1 MKEKIS
7 VTLAQM
13 NPILE
18 DKEKN
23 FQKMKNWIER
33 AASEDSDLVVFPEM
47 SLTGYS
53 LRDRVFML
61 AESIPDGGS
70 VNRLESVAKEN
81 NLHVIFGMPEM
92 SDELKGV
99 IYNSAVLLGPQGYI
113 GKYRKQFLPTHG
125 PFEELRYFRPGP
137 VPEVFETS
145 IGTIG
150 LQICFD
156 AFLPEVSRF
165 LAVEGADLLVNI
177 SAAPAIGKAYSNWG
191 RASFETIIP
200 ARAMENTVFFV
211 YVNLVGIENN
221 VLFCG
226 GSEIAAPNGERLCK
240 AKYDEEDFLTVKLD
254 LSKIQKTRRSFTFLT
269 HIRAELYDRIS
280 DRIRKI

>member
-1 MKEKIS
+1 VKERIS

-13 NPILE
+13 NPRLE
-18 DKEKN
+18 HKESN
-23 FQKMKNWIER
+23 LRKMQNWIER
-33 AASEDSDLVVFPEM
+33 AAHEESDLIVFPEM

-53 LRDRVFML
+53 LRDHVFAL
-61 AESIPDGGS
+61 SEPIPGDS
-70 VNRLESVAKEN
+70 VKRLEKIAVEN
-81 NLHVIFGMPEM
+81 NLYVIFGMPEM
-92 SDELKGV
+92 SDKLKGV

-145 IGTIG
+145 IGSIG

-165 LAVEGADLLVNI
+165 LAVEGADILVNI
-177 SAAPAIGKAYSNWG
+177 SAAPAIGKAYSRWG

-226 GSEIAAPNGERLCK
+226 GSEIAAPNGEQIAK
-240 AKYDEEDFLTVKLD
+240 AKYDDEDFLTVKLD

-269 HIRAELYDRIS
+269 HIRPELYDRIS
-280 DRIRKI
+280 DRIRKL

>member
-1 MKEKIS
+1 MKGKIS

-13 NPILE
+13 DPNLE
-18 DKEKN
+18 NKELNLK
-23 FQKMKNWIER
+23 KMQSWIER
-33 AASEDSDLVVFPEM
+33 AAREESDLIVFPEM

-53 LRDRVFML
+53 LRDHVFTL
-61 AESIPDGGS
+61 SEPIPGDS
-70 VNRLESVAKEN
+70 VMKLEKIAMEN
-81 NLHVIFGMPEM
+81 NLYVIFGMPEM
-92 SDELKGV
+92 SDKLKGV

-165 LAVEGADLLVNI
+165 LAVEGADILVNI
-177 SAAPAIGKAYSNWG
+177 SAAPAIGKAYSRWG
-191 RASFETIIP
+191 RASFETVIP
-200 ARAMENTVFFV
+200 ARAMENTVFFI

-226 GSEIAAPNGERLCK
+226 GSEIAAPNGEQIAK
-240 AKYDEEDFLTVKLD
+240 TKYDDEDFLTVKLD
-254 LSKIQKTRRSFTFLT
+254 LSKIEKTRRSFTFLT
-269 HIRAELYDRIS
+269 HIRPELYDRIA

>member
-13 NPILE
+13 DPNLE
-18 DKEKN
+18 NKELNLK
-23 FQKMKNWIER
+23 KMQSWIER
-33 AASEDSDLVVFPEM
+33 AAREESDLIVFPEM

-53 LRDRVFML
+53 LRDHVFAL
-61 AESIPDGGS
+61 SEPIPGDS
-70 VNRLESVAKEN
+70 VKKLEKIVVEN
-81 NLHVIFGMPEM
+81 NLYVIFGMPEM
-92 SDELKGV
+92 SDKLKGV

-145 IGTIG
+145 IGSIG

-165 LAVEGADLLVNI
+165 LAVEGADILVNI
-177 SAAPAIGKAYSNWG
+177 SAAPAIGKAYSRWG
-191 RASFETIIP
+191 RAPFETIIP

-211 YVNLVGIENN
+211 YVNLVGVENS

-226 GSEIAAPNGERLCK
+226 GSEIAGPNGEILAK
-240 AKYDEEDFLTVKLD
+240 AKYDDEDFLTVKLD

-269 HIRAELYDRIS
+269 HIRPELYDRIS
-280 DRIRKI
+280 DRIRKL

>member
-13 NPILE
+13 NPSLE
-18 DKEKN
+18 NKESNLK
-23 FQKMKNWIER
+23 KMQSWIER
-33 AASEDSDLVVFPEM
+33 AAHEESDLIVFPEM

-53 LRDRVFML
+53 LRDDVFAL
-61 AESIPDGGS
+61 SEPIPGDS
-70 VNRLESVAKEN
+70 VKKLEKIAVEN
-81 NLHVIFGMPEM
+81 NLYVIFGMPEM
-92 SDELKGV
+92 SDKLKGV

-165 LAVEGADLLVNI
+165 LAVEGADILVNI
-177 SAAPAIGKAYSNWG
+177 SAAPAIGKAYSRWG
-191 RASFETIIP
+191 RASFETVIP

-211 YVNLVGIENN
+211 YCNLTGIENN
-221 VLFCG
+221 ILFCG
-226 GSEIAAPNGERLCK
+226 GSEIAAPNGEQICK
-240 AKYDEEDFLTVKLD
+240 LKYDVEDFLTVKLD
-254 LSKIQKTRRSFTFLT
+254 LSKIEKTRRSFTFLT
-269 HIRAELYDRIS
+269 HIRPELYDRIS

>member
-1 MKEKIS
+1 MKDKIS

-13 NPILE
+13 NPVLE
-18 DKEKN
+18 NKESNLK
-23 FQKMKNWIER
+23 KMKSWIER
-33 AASEDSDLVVFPEM
+33 AAHEESDLIVFPEM

-53 LRDRVFML
+53 LRDQVFML
-61 AESIPDGGS
+61 SEPIPGDS
-70 VNRLESVAKEN
+70 VKKLEEVAIEN

-92 SDELKGV
+92 SELRGV
-99 IYNSAVLLGPQGYI
+99 IYNSAVLLGPEGYI

-125 PFEELRYFRPGP
+125 PFEEFRYFRPGP
-137 VPEVFETS
+137 VPEIFETS
-145 IGTIG
+145 IGSIG

-165 LAVEGADLLVNI
+165 LALEGADILVNI
-177 SAAPAIGKAYSNWG
+177 SAAPAIGKAHSRWG

-200 ARAMENTVFFV
+200 ARAMENTVFFI

-226 GSEIAAPNGERLCK
+226 GSEIAAPNGERLAK
-240 AKYDEEDFLTVKLD
+240 AKYDDEDFLTVKLN
-254 LSKIQKTRRSFTFLT
+254 LMEIQKTRRSFTFLH
-269 HIRAELYDRIS
+269 HIRPELYDRIS
-280 DRIRKI
+280 DRIKKI

>member
-13 NPILE
+13 DPILE
-18 DKEKN
+18 NKDSNLK
-23 FQKMKNWIER
+23 KMQSWIER
-33 AASEDSDLVVFPEM
+33 AAREESDLIVFPEM

-53 LRDRVFML
+53 LRDHVFTL
-61 AESIPDGGS
+61 SEPIPGDS
-70 VNRLESVAKEN
+70 VKKLERIAVEN

-92 SDELKGV
+92 SDKLKGV

-145 IGTIG
+145 IGSIG

-177 SAAPAIGKAYSNWG
+177 SAAPAIGKAYSRWG

-226 GSEIAAPNGERLCK
+226 GSEIAAPNGEQIAK

-269 HIRAELYDRIS
+269 HIRPELYDRIS
-280 DRIRKI
+280 DRIRKL

>member
-13 NPILE
+13 DPILE

-23 FQKMKNWIER
+23 LQKMKNWVER
-33 AASEDSDLVVFPEM
+33 ATNEDSDLVVFPEM

-61 AESIPDGGS
+61 AECIPDGDS
-70 VNRLESVAKEN
+70 VNKLERIAKEN
-81 NLHVIFGMPEM
+81 NIHIIFGMPEM

-145 IGTIG
+145 IGSIG
-150 LQICFD
+150 MQICFD

-165 LAVEGADLLVNI
+165 LAVEGADILVNI
-177 SAAPAIGKAYSNWG
+177 SAAPAIGKAYSRWG
-191 RASFETIIP
+191 RASFEAVIP

-211 YVNLVGIENN
+211 YANLVGIENN
-221 VLFCG
+221 ILFCG
-226 GSEIAAPNGERLCK
+226 GSEIAAPNGERI
-240 AKYDEEDFLTVKLD
+240 AKLNYDAEDFLTVKLD
-254 LSKIQKTRRSFTFLT
+254 FSKIEKTRRSFTFLT
-269 HIRAELYDRIS
+269 HIRPELYDRIA

>member
-1 MKEKIS
+1 MKENIS

-13 NPILE
+13 APFLE
-18 DKEKN
+18 NKKANLEKM
-23 FQKMKNWIER
+23 QSWIER
-33 AASEDSDLVVFPEM
+33 AARVESDLIVFPEM

-53 LRDRVFML
+53 LRDHVFEL
-61 AESIPDGGS
+61 SEPIPGDS
-70 VNRLESVAKEN
+70 VKKLEEIAIEN
-81 NLHVIFGMPEM
+81 NLYVIFGMPEM
-92 SDELKGV
+92 SGGLKGI
-99 IYNSAVLLGPQGYI
+99 IYNSAVLLGPKGYI

-137 VPEVFETS
+137 VPEVFETA

-165 LAVEGADLLVNI
+165 LAVEGADVLVNI
-177 SAAPAIGKAYSNWG
+177 SAAPAIGKAYSRWG
-191 RASFETIIP
+191 RASFETVIP

-226 GSEIAAPNGERLCK
+226 GSEIAAPNGEQIAK
-240 AKYDEEDFLTVKLD
+240 TKYDDEDFLTVKLD
-254 LSKIQKTRRSFTFLT
+254 LSKIEKTRRSFTFLT
-269 HIRAELYDRIS
+269 HIRPELYDRIA

>member
-1 MKEKIS
+1 
-7 VTLAQM
+7 
-13 NPILE
+13 
-18 DKEKN
+18 
-23 FQKMKNWIER
+23 
-33 AASEDSDLVVFPEM
+33 M

-53 LRDRVFML
+53 LRDHVFAL
-61 AESIPDGGS
+61 SEPIPGDS
-70 VNRLESVAKEN
+70 VKKLEKIAIKNEI
-81 NLHVIFGMPEM
+81 HVIFGMPEM
-92 SDELKGV
+92 SDKLKGV

-125 PFEELRYFRPGP
+125 PFEDLRYFRPGP

-145 IGTIG
+145 IGSIG

-177 SAAPAIGKAYSNWG
+177 SAAPAIGKAYSRWG

-226 GSEIAAPNGERLCK
+226 GSEIAAPNGEQIAK

-269 HIRAELYDRIS
+269 HIRPELYDRIS
-280 DRIRKI
+280 DRIRKL

>member
-13 NPILE
+13 NPVLE
-18 DKEKN
+18 NKESNLK
-23 FQKMKNWIER
+23 KMQSWIER
-33 AASEDSDLVVFPEM
+33 AAREESDLIVFPEM

-53 LRDRVFML
+53 LRDHVFAL
-61 AESIPDGGS
+61 SEPIPGDS
-70 VNRLESVAKEN
+70 VKTLEKIAVEN
-81 NLHVIFGMPEM
+81 NLYVIFGMPEM
-92 SDELKGV
+92 SDTLKGV

-165 LAVEGADLLVNI
+165 LAVEGADILVNI
-177 SAAPAIGKAYSNWG
+177 SAAPAIGKAYSRWG
-191 RASFETIIP
+191 RASFETVIP

-211 YVNLVGIENN
+211 YANLVGIENN

-226 GSEIAAPNGERLCK
+226 GSEIAGPNGEILAK
-240 AKYDEEDFLTVKLD
+240 AKYDDEDFLTTEID
-254 LSKIQKTRRSFTFLT
+254 LTQIQKTRRSFTFLT
-269 HIRAELYDRIS
+269 HIRPELYDRIS

>member
-13 NPILE
+13 DPILE
-18 DKEKN
+18 NKDSNLK
-23 FQKMKNWIER
+23 KMQSWIER
-33 AASEDSDLVVFPEM
+33 AAREESDLIVFPEM

-53 LRDRVFML
+53 LRDHVFAL
-61 AESIPDGGS
+61 SEPIPGDS
-70 VNRLESVAKEN
+70 VKKLEMIAVEN

-92 SDELKGV
+92 SDKLKGV

-145 IGTIG
+145 IGSIG

-165 LAVEGADLLVNI
+165 LAVEGADVIVNI
-177 SAAPAIGKAYSNWG
+177 SAAPAIGKAYSRWG
-191 RASFETIIP
+191 RASFETVIP

-221 VLFCG
+221 ILFCG
-226 GSEIAAPNGERLCK
+226 GSEIAAPNGEQIAK

-254 LSKIQKTRRSFTFLT
+254 LSKIEKTRRSFTFLT
-269 HIRAELYDRIS
+269 HIRPELYDRIS
-280 DRIRKI
+280 DRIRKL

>member
-1 MKEKIS
+1 M
-7 VTLAQM
+7 AQM
-13 NPILE
+13 DPILE
-18 DKEKN
+18 NKESNLK
-23 FQKMKNWIER
+23 KMQSWIER
-33 AASEDSDLVVFPEM
+33 ATREESDLIVFPEM

-53 LRDRVFML
+53 LRDHVFAL
-61 AESIPDGGS
+61 SESIPGDS
-70 VNRLESVAKEN
+70 VKKLERIAVEN

-92 SDELKGV
+92 SDKLKGV
-99 IYNSAVLLGPQGYI
+99 IYNSAVLIGPQGYI

-145 IGTIG
+145 IGSIG

-165 LAVEGADLLVNI
+165 LAVEGADILVNI
-177 SAAPAIGKAYSNWG
+177 SAAPAIGKAYSRWG
-191 RASFETIIP
+191 RASFETVIP

-226 GSEIAAPNGERLCK
+226 GSEIAAPNGEQIAK
-240 AKYDEEDFLTVKLD
+240 AKYDAEDFLTVKLD
-254 LSKIQKTRRSFTFLT
+254 LSKIEKTRRSFTFLT
-269 HIRAELYDRIS
+269 HIRPELYDRIA